1 MQENHEAEGEKA
13 LYHLR
18 VPQAL
23 LLATMRRRKHQHEV
37 EEVEEVEVVEVGE
50 PVHVLDFSMAS

>member
-1 MQENHEAEGEKA
+1 
-13 LYHLR
+13 
-18 VPQAL
+18 
-23 LLATMRRRKHQHEV
+23 MRRRKYQHEV

>member
-1 MQENHEAEGEKA
+1 
-13 LYHLR
+13 
-18 VPQAL
+18 
-23 LLATMRRRKHQHEV
+23 MRRRKHQYEV